1 MAIQNI
7 PDEKP
12 FYEKEKGATAKTN
25 FNEQKQKFVKNPDF
39 QKLSDVKKQ
48 AALSMFFDK
57 YGTEYLKSSGIDD
70 PERINKMKT
79 KWTGD
84 TFNEVKGII
93 PETEKKKP
101 VGKVSLPDYIK
112 EEANRNNQILS
123 QTDKLRVS
131 PLIDLDAERET
142 KEYTQK
148 MVQEI
153 PNVTEELL
161 NSEDFGYLKSSPELH
176 ERYGDDIRDNVDK
189 WLKKNTEMSY
199 KERGM
204 VQDYLAQRAEDDMIK
219 QLRKNYPGDLNVDVE
234 EAAKPYLEKYEDGS
248 FLDPTTDER
257 VKNPDTKESAEFLSM
272 MDDYSNDLMSILLQ
286 SDPQNPLSTEGKQIE
301 EEYKALE
308 DEGKDISKLI
318 NQEPAWLR
326 GMTYHSVENILNAN
340 KDKNFVKRIIDPT
353 TLEPL
358 DRGNGD
364 FSTHS
369 MAYGEEDGK
378 YYVYPTVV
386 EKDGKLVDLEAEG
399 INPFDYAIKN
409 KEYIEFKTEKEAA
422 LFSGDAGYKQH
433 WYEKGYLEKPK
444 DMPDIPEA
452 EDDKEYLQKYAE
464 WIKKVNALN
473 AEYSKKVDAFNE
485 KSKAYNE
492 KLQEQLPKEPAKSK
506 SINDRLTEEVQNKY
520 LKWQHY
526 EDLFASASRQV
537 RGEEPS
543 FQTPSNKQLA
553 RLNELR
559 NMAKADFLAGSR
571 MLYNNEGPLQI
582 NRKDGYKAEIFGQSM
597 IRGFGYG
604 GAGEALSYYDEPTQ
618 QEILGSM
625 YKIGKDVGVQFTDEE
640 KDAFNATLSE
650 NIVAGTGALIPE
662 LPKLIM
668 LGELSEAI
676 KGAVGLAKFA
686 NGYKIVKNSALGRAA
701 WIGID
706 ETPGMGWT
714 VVKTYSPNLYQKVAG
729 KIAMGIIDEAVYT
742 SAGFPLGAAT
752 GMAASRALIPG
763 IKLKGGWQMF
773 NPIMDLVNTG
783 TGATS
788 GMEAGNTV
796 AGLVESALSDR
807 PVDDI
812 FNEMYPGVLETS
824 KRILEE
830 FIVNTLLFGGQSAI
844 IKSAAKAKTAPAG
857 TQFNKFGNMNWTGYI
872 DPRARNRY
880 YQAAKEFEAKG
891 FTDTAS
897 ELYKWLDIY
906 KDPIKGN
913 EIKEARTENLEK
925 SLEILPTG
933 QLREMRDVYQ
943 LMIKVLEHQGRQ
955 PDFKGTIEA
964 PIRRYSDVKPGSVVH
979 TQDMVKSKDLDNEG
993 KPKWETVRNNW
1004 EITKTILDKNGNPAG
1019 YEAIHTETG
1028 EQRQFK
1034 RKTYQT
1040 AEGTTSYFDFDP
1052 TVSIKL
1058 ENSLQVP
1065 FMMEAAYEHYN
1076 ALSKILSGRDLSP
1089 KIEGLPPGPA
1099 GTSTPEGVDLP
1110 IPPAPTKISRKREEI
1125 AQREKA
1131 MMEDTGKEPIAIE
1144 PPKKENKFGDPE
1156 KILSTPAKEFSDK
1169 IQSKNED
1176 FGNRLEGLKSNLKEL
1191 QDQLST
1197 NFKGRLTLEDRK
1209 KRDNIQNEIDR
1220 NKLAIE
1226 KAENEFNGELGEWL
1240 DLAKPQLSTAITD
1253 IIPGAKEEEIQN
1265 ILDDLWQKMV
1275 NPTEEEADLTIHEL
1289 LKQTIDE
1296 KATEGQNP
1304 VQPVQPE
1311 KPVETPKEDG
1321 KEEELPKKEVTE
1333 YKYLL
1338 PKPFDTG
1345 TQPKDGFLK
1354 GEKEGT
1360 NENETVFYNR
1370 ELTPEEIEKYGLTPI
1385 AEEIPK
1391 VETPKETPPPKETP
1405 KEVEPEEGTPEWVIK
1420 NSTDPQQIY
1429 DTFQEEKASA
1439 PYNQLPPWQQQL
1451 LGFKVTKS
1459 SFENASDGNYTFQGL
1474 AKSWFAKKADGK
1486 SVFAIENIADEI
1498 SGDNSGLMLT
1508 KQDIVDFI
1516 LAYPTKAVR
1525 KTTDLMNPLKARYR
1539 EVTGHSIDHHLKKK
1553 DLNKAKEAVEKNP
1566 DLWRVFEKIEGEDG
1580 NLDFDTL
1587 LKGLENDKGYF
1598 TQFPFGFSEQDIE
1611 DLINIINDENKR
1623 QKLQE
1628 SYLNGK
1634 SGEDNESEDIF
1645 GTGDKGTPDWE
1656 TEPPKEPE
1664 VKPKEQETP
1673 PEPPKP
1679 KEEPPKPKD
1688 ADIQKDIDDMLGL
1701 LDDLDF
1707 DIGPVEGAGG
1717 TAAEDPKVK
1726 MLNIATGLVK
1736 KMTDT
1741 DQYGFD
1747 EIMAKLIPVVP
1758 LHKLKVLL
1766 PFIKQGYVAHW
1777 VTASPEVQAKMDVNR
1792 ANAFQES
1799 DLTPEAKKP
1808 EPPKES
1814 PKVVDKEA
1822 EDIINGKVIATPLEH
1837 TPVTPNDV
1845 YNFIEEQVKR
1855 GEPLKPYL
1863 EKYVPK
1869 ELFDKIVKIHNE
1881 VLEFRAKLG
1890 YDVIPNYMPLEFKI
1904 GSPAI
1909 ALYNVG
1915 AKARAFERG
1924 NQGASIE
1931 KVKGALKYL
1940 EETVNQD
1947 LANLTNAREAAVTLN
1962 IKHHIWNGIQL
1973 PKEEYKGIVAI
1984 ANEWGVTNKGAVR
1997 DSYERALVEIART
2010 MAQDT
2015 SKTSAS
2021 RFSAILNLYESNPK
2035 IPESAR
2041 TSQVS
2046 ELQQFSTPVPLGFLM
2061 GEYVNGL
2068 EVDWIL
2074 EPQGGIGSLLIAV
2087 NKAGVRANDLD
2098 PRRARSLIS
2107 QGYRA
2112 TTFDSSH
2119 GLKGK
2124 YDVDQFPAL
2133 LMNPPFNGPVEV
2145 YHGVK
2150 LTGEHVNVAYNLE
2163 SLADHGKSA
2172 FIIGNGAGLNEGLKF
2187 DDRGRLIGKSWN
2199 FFNWLYKHYNVDDV
2213 IPISGKLY
2221 ENMGTKAGTILV
2233 LINGRKAAP
2242 EGFATIE
2249 ADKVT
2254 PVDNW
2259 RTLEERI
2266 NSHKT
2271 KPNEKS
2277 ILQRKVDAL
2286 RGNDS
2291 LVDSPDTP
2299 KPSDKRDTGVGGVR
2313 KEEDPKVGTGSETP
2327 RGEVPVEKPTGGDT
2341 GKWGAGPGGSDIE
2354 SPGIP
2359 KPTGGL
2365 KPKVTGSDRGG
2376 FGAIPPKTGEGDL
2389 PVRDTGKPTER
2400 VKRELQLTERTGDE
2414 VAPYMP
2420 LSRMGGNEYTIPASI
2435 APAIEDALM
2444 QLKEE
2449 IGDVDEYVKNWLR
2462 YSSLEEMRTA
2472 LNGAQVDAVAS
2483 GIFNIEAGEA
2493 MIIGHQ
2499 TGAGKGRIAAG
2510 IAAYAIENGKLP
2522 IFITKGANLFTEIWR
2537 DFIDIGRPAYQPF
2550 IMNKQAP
2557 DTGQKVKIFNKE
2569 DGSVIHE
2576 ADPGAIDKIVGKGMV
2591 DGSFELPEGTNM
2603 IFTTYSQFA
2612 NEKNAIPKRNFLMD
2626 IAKRHDVIFIMD
2638 ESHGAAGMSKT
2649 GQFFMD
2655 WLQET
2660 AGGIFLSATYAKRP
2674 DNMPLYAMKTVMR
2687 ETNMPLEQLVEAI
2700 QAGGPALQEIIT
2712 SQLAESGQFSK
2723 VGIKLNATWN
2733 YHILGDTDPTQKT
2746 YDPELGKEMI
2756 RKYDAVTDVIRK
2768 IIDFQRDHIN
2778 TILDAMD
2785 EAIKREGKKI
2795 GQRKGTKEA
2804 GISNQPYFSRVW
2816 NVIDQLLFAIKAK
2829 EMLPLIIE
2837 DLNKG
2842 VKPVIT
2848 FRNTMEAVFTEME
2861 KNGDLKKGDTIDMD
2875 FSYIL
2880 KRGMNTIMK
2889 YTETDS
2895 EGVDHKKVLQPED
2908 LDPIARGRYFD
2919 LMELISKTA
2928 TGIPLSPIDVLR
2940 KGIKDAEFKSIEI
2953 TGRSGMFELSDD
2965 MMSGK
2970 YVSNNKGDKIKAVY
2984 DFNNNPGYAAFL
2996 NTAGSTGISMHPQA
3010 KNKDHSP
3017 ASMFPV
3023 QMMLDINE
3031 AIQMFG
3037 RIGRVGQIHK
3047 PTYNMVSSSLPAEQ
3061 RMFMMMA
3068 KKLKSLDANTSGNQK
3083 QSSSILDTPDFLN
3096 KHGDDIV
3103 IEFLKENPMIND
3115 MIGDPFRISGS
3126 NSDSDIDKQNAAHK
3140 ATGRIQILP
3149 SELQKLFNDEV
3160 IERYLQRIEYLDA
3173 TGQNDLMVTTENLK
3187 AKEISSEL
3195 SIEGKGGFSKFG
3207 DQTMLKSFE
3216 VDVLKK
3222 PFNKEQ
3228 LDAEMAK
3235 TPENHREEIISAMEK
3250 GLQERLEENM
3260 NKAQEAMYDSME
3272 RNKKRI
3278 FDKKGT
3284 TEDLHREWEL
3294 KQKEIETNYKFRIQ
3308 TLTADMENL
3317 KEDYLRTMRFF
3328 KPGRVV
3334 DVPFNTKEMMDTVRL
3349 NQGVFLSYDINMNKP
3364 NPWVPSNINLKF
3376 ATLDSRKMFKIPL
3389 SQMSHVGLIM
3399 RLSSNISP
3407 YEQKDIL
3414 ENWDKKKKFRDREI
3428 RYIVTGNILQGM
3440 NKFKEGRLIQF
3451 TTDDGGIETG
3461 IMMPENWKKPDTSN
3475 IEIPIVKMTDI
3486 IRKLE
3491 IGTYVESPFG
3501 DIAIKRLPQY
3511 GDKEPHYELKVPA
3524 AKDRGEKF
3532 YANATL
3538 KSLMLDE
3545 FERRGDRM
3553 VGTFSDTNLGA
3564 VIDLLDKRFKTI
3576 MTVSGGQIRQGH
3588 DSTESEGMVKQYP
3601 SSTTVNKPKDR
3612 RGLSDPSIEPI
3623 GAQSNPLGER
3633 VNPSPITG
3641 EKPKRLDK
3649 IVFDIGSA
3657 LGGKNVAYD
3666 KRPGGKGSRGAA
3678 GVHYPKTN
3686 FIVVKFR
3693 NDLNVAA
3700 HEIGHYM
3707 DKLFGILGPEA
3718 FDIMDDLR
3726 DELQYLWDYGS
3737 KPPKNHPDP
3746 EGYKMREGVAEFV
3759 RAMIVNPTETRR
3771 RFPVMSAWFEQRV
3784 SRNEKVWAGF
3794 QEFSRDVRV
3803 YYGSSNLDKIGTNMD
3818 LDLDEPNKNPLVF
3831 SRTNREGHYQT
3842 TLPDKLG
3849 NRFWFMYESGVIAWK
3864 WAMKRQGIDPN
3875 DIGQLSPLKNFEFL
3889 IRNHLGF
3896 DVKTNNVDDK
3906 GLITFNFERVIDEVT
3921 KEPLSWNLWL
3931 RQIPSHDWKEVQ
3943 ENMNYAVKVMASYRG
3958 LEIPNKLAARQARM
3972 DLSTKGLYKI
3982 PPLEV
3987 LAWEQ
3992 MGYNRMTY
4000 AGKIS
4005 QVLQMLEDGDITEE
4019 DAFFP
4024 VERYT
4029 RFREGTIVGVA
4040 QEGELDYKILEGAV
4054 AEFEALEKTDPAK
4067 FKWVSEFMRIGH
4079 AIGAWYVD
4087 YSLDAELITADQHA
4101 MIRAENL
4108 YYLMFQRAI
4117 SWSAKDSVEGQS
4129 YGLDPL
4135 GTDGGDIPKITM
4147 KAVKGGEELIS
4158 HPVSGIIGAT
4168 HSLIKMGDYNRV
4180 IQSFASAFMGNIL
4193 EDPLNIPTELAEIA
4207 VVRDVQTPGG
4217 IYFKWRGLDRWLLIR
4232 DKEVA
4237 RTFKKMVKNDNGILK
4252 LLTAIP
4258 RTLQTAIVM
4267 SPQFMLRNFPRDLGG
4282 YLIYGEDQKYLK
4294 ARNLRNDRVARD
4306 RFELGGG
4313 GQFGFVPANKHGY
4326 NELLKI
4332 LMLKVANDPKK
4343 WLYNPW
4349 ISYKLGIDKIRG
4361 FAALSERATRMMQ
4374 FNSTF
4379 NMAKEK
4385 YGLGDAAA
4393 TTVGAFKARDLMDF
4407 QAAGEYVKFLNQFII
4422 FSGAAVRGLEK
4433 VARSTRKNPKRM
4445 LARWSAFAL
4454 LPSMLVPLLIAAF
4467 ADEEQKEA
4475 YLDLPNYMRD
4485 MFYCIPAGDG
4495 WIYIPKPF
4503 ELGTIA
4509 SMGQRLLDQEL
4520 LGDKHAFDKSYWQSI
4535 SHMFN
4540 PYDMA
4545 GIMGGYGGIVATAMN
4560 YDFFRQ
4566 KYIIPPSQRELAVVK
4581 RNTEVASK
4589 FGQDLQNLTG
4599 KDARMFDAFMQ
4610 GQFAYWGD
4618 MFLKSYEG
4626 VRNIGSGDKIRRKW
4640 RFDAEDLAL
4649 YKNDQVFGVPNV
4661 RWVIE
4666 NERKYPDEFGFIVNK
4681 GVDRFQDDL
4690 YWYFS
4695 DDVQNNRKLKKE
4707 QGRKVRDFA
4716 RMIRDDVN
4724 KYLKDNNT
4732 TLDDMAK
4739 DVKEYKNYKKNK
4751 K

>member
-161 NSEDFGYLKSSPELH
+161 NSEDFGYMKSRPDLYTQGGEDVH
-176 ERYGDDIRDNVDK
+176 DNVEK
-189 WLKKNTEMSY
+189 WLKKNTKLSY
-199 KERGM
+199 NERGM
-204 VQDYLAQRAEDDMIK
+204 VQNYLAQRSEDEMVK
-219 QLRKNYPGDLNVDVE
+219 RLRKDYYGDINVDVE
-234 EAAKPYLEKYEDGS
+234 KAAKPYLEKYEDGS
-248 FLDPTTDER
+248 FLDPTTDKR
-257 VKNPDTKESAEFLSM
+257 VKSPDTKESAEFLSM
-272 MDDYSNDLMSILLQ
+272 MDDYSNDLMSTLLQ

-308 DEGKDISKLI
+308 DEGKEMSKLI

-526 EDLFASASRQV
+526 EDLFASASRQA

-650 NIVAGTGALIPE
+650 NIVAGAGALIPE

-668 LGELSEAI
+668 LGELSGAI
-676 KGAVGLAKFA
+676 KGAAGLAKFA

-729 KIAMGIIDEAVYT
+729 KIAMGIIDEAVYR

-783 TGATS
+783 IGATS

-872 DPRARNRY
+872 DPRVRNRY

-906 KDPIKGN
+906 KDPIKGS

-955 PDFKGTIEA
+955 PDFNGTIEA

-993 KPKWETVRNNW
+993 KPKWETVQNNW

-1040 AEGTTSYFDFDP
+1040 AEGATSYFDFDP

-1099 GTSTPEGVDLP
+1099 GPSTPKGVDLP
-1110 IPPAPTKISRKREEI
+1110 IPPVPTKISRKREEI

-1459 SFENASDGNYTFQGL
+1459 SFDRFADPNFITQGL
-1474 AKSWFAKKADGK
+1474 AKSWFSKKADGK
-1486 SVFAIENIADEI
+1486 SVFAIDKIADEI
-1498 SGDNSGLMLT
+1498 SGDNSDLQLT
-1508 KQDIVDFI
+1508 PQDIVDFI
-1516 LAYPTKAVR
+1516 VAYPTKAVR
-1525 KTTDLMNPLKARYR
+1525 KTTDLMNSLKARYR

-1553 DLNKAKEAVEKNP
+1553 DLNKTKEAVDKNP

-1673 PEPPKP
+1673 PKPPKP

-1701 LDDLDF
+1701 IDDLDF

-1777 VTASPEVQAKMDVNR
+1777 VTASPEVQAKMDVNK

-1808 EPPKES
+1808 EPPKEM
-1814 PKVVDKEA
+1814 PKVDNKEQ

-1962 IKHHIWNGIQL
+1962 IKHYIWNGIQL

-2389 PVRDTGKPTER
+2389 PVRDIGKPSER

-2472 LNGAQVDAVAS
+2472 LNGAQVDGIAS
-2483 GIFNIEAGEA
+2483 GIFNIEAKEA

-2510 IAAYAIENGKLP
+2510 IATYAIENGKLP
-2522 IFITKGANLFTEIWR
+2522 IFITKGANLFTDIFR

-2550 IMNKQAP
+2550 MMNKQFP
-2557 DTGQKVKIFNKE
+2557 DTGQKVKVFNIE
-2569 DGSVIHE
+2569 GGSVIHE
-2576 ADPGAIDKIVGKGMV
+2576 ADPGAIDRIVGKGMV

-2612 NEKNAIPKRNFLMD
+2612 NEQNAMPKRNFLMD
-2626 IAKRHDVIFIMD
+2626 IAKKHDVIFIMD

-2687 ETNMPLEQLVEAI
+2687 EANMPLEGLVEAI
-2700 QAGGPALQEIIT
+2700 QSGGPALQEIIT
-2712 SQLAESGQFSK
+2712 TQLAESGQFTK
-2723 VGIKLNATWN
+2723 VGTKMDATWN

-2746 YDPELGKEMI
+2746 YDPELGQEMV

-2785 EAIKREGKKI
+2785 EAIKREGKKV
-2795 GQRKGTKEA
+2795 GKRKGTKEA
-2804 GISNQPYFSRVW
+2804 GIANQPYFSRVW

-2880 KRGMNTIMK
+2880 KRGMNTVMK

-2919 LMELISKTA
+2919 LMELISSTA

-2940 KGIKDAEFKSIEI
+2940 KGIKDAGFKSIEI

-2970 YVSNNKGDKIKAVY
+2970 YLSNDKGDKIKAVY
-2984 DFNNNPGYAAFL
+2984 AFNNNPGYAAFL

-3017 ASMFPV
+3017 VSMFPV

-3126 NSDSDIDKQNAAHK
+3126 NSDSDIDKQDAAHK

-3235 TPENHREEIISAMEK
+3235 TPENHREEVISAMEK
-3250 GLQERLEENM
+3250 GLRERLEENM

-3278 FDKKGT
+3278 YDKKGT

-3532 YANATL
+3532 YANTTL

-4000 AGKIS
+4000 AGKMRARYYRCLRMGIS
-4005 QVLQMLEDGDITEE
+4005 QRKMPSSRLRDI
-4019 DAFFP
+4019 
-4024 VERYT
+4024 
-4029 RFREGTIVGVA
+4029 
-4040 QEGELDYKILEGAV
+4040 Q
-4054 AEFEALEKTDPAK
+4054 
-4067 FKWVSEFMRIGH
+4067 
-4079 AIGAWYVD
+4079 
-4087 YSLDAELITADQHA
+4087 
-4101 MIRAENL
+4101 
-4108 YYLMFQRAI
+4108 
-4117 SWSAKDSVEGQS
+4117 
-4129 YGLDPL
+4129 
-4135 GTDGGDIPKITM
+4135 
-4147 KAVKGGEELIS
+4147 
-4158 HPVSGIIGAT
+4158 
-4168 HSLIKMGDYNRV
+4168 
-4180 IQSFASAFMGNIL
+4180 
-4193 EDPLNIPTELAEIA
+4193 
-4207 VVRDVQTPGG
+4207 
-4217 IYFKWRGLDRWLLIR
+4217 
-4232 DKEVA
+4232 
-4237 RTFKKMVKNDNGILK
+4237 
-4252 LLTAIP
+4252 
-4258 RTLQTAIVM
+4258 
-4267 SPQFMLRNFPRDLGG
+4267 
-4282 YLIYGEDQKYLK
+4282 
-4294 ARNLRNDRVARD
+4294 
-4306 RFELGGG
+4306 
-4313 GQFGFVPANKHGY
+4313 
-4326 NELLKI
+4326 
-4332 LMLKVANDPKK
+4332 
-4343 WLYNPW
+4343 
-4349 ISYKLGIDKIRG
+4349 
-4361 FAALSERATRMMQ
+4361 
-4374 FNSTF
+4374 
-4379 NMAKEK
+4379 
-4385 YGLGDAAA
+4385 
-4393 TTVGAFKARDLMDF
+4393 
-4407 QAAGEYVKFLNQFII
+4407 
-4422 FSGAAVRGLEK
+4422 
-4433 VARSTRKNPKRM
+4433 
-4445 LARWSAFAL
+4445 
-4454 LPSMLVPLLIAAF
+4454 
-4467 ADEEQKEA
+4467 
-4475 YLDLPNYMRD
+4475 
-4485 MFYCIPAGDG
+4485 
-4495 WIYIPKPF
+4495 
-4503 ELGTIA
+4503 
-4509 SMGQRLLDQEL
+4509 
-4520 LGDKHAFDKSYWQSI
+4520 
-4535 SHMFN
+4535 
-4540 PYDMA
+4540 
-4545 GIMGGYGGIVATAMN
+4545 
-4560 YDFFRQ
+4560 
-4566 KYIIPPSQRELAVVK
+4566 
-4581 RNTEVASK
+4581 
-4589 FGQDLQNLTG
+4589 
-4599 KDARMFDAFMQ
+4599 
-4610 GQFAYWGD
+4610 
-4618 MFLKSYEG
+4618 
-4626 VRNIGSGDKIRRKW
+4626 GSGR
-4640 RFDAEDLAL
+4640 
-4649 YKNDQVFGVPNV
+4649 
-4661 RWVIE
+4661 
-4666 NERKYPDEFGFIVNK
+4666 
-4681 GVDRFQDDL
+4681 
-4690 YWYFS
+4690 
-4695 DDVQNNRKLKKE
+4695 E
-4707 QGRKVRDFA
+4707 Q
-4716 RMIRDDVN
+4716 
-4724 KYLKDNNT
+4724 
-4732 TLDDMAK
+4732 
-4739 DVKEYKNYKKNK
+4739 
-4751 K
+4751 